1 MPPADEIDRLLCPS
15 ATRCGAGAARVSKAD
30 GTRGRAYASDRPKG
44 APAGLEDLRYRP
56 VVVSERSGA
65 VPGDRLAGRLA
76 MRGVC
81 FTYPGRSEDKTTP
94 DEPIPTLSDV
104 GFEIPPGQVL
114 AFVGF
119 PGAGKSTIAKLVTRA
134 YDPDDG
140 AVLVDDGDVRGL
152 PLDSLVTQ
160 VSQVLGD
167 TPLADGTVAENI
179 AEQVPDVTQQQI
191 EAAARDAN
199 AHAFITALPEGYQTR
214 LAPDDARL
222 SRSQRQRIAI
232 ARAFVRDTPILI
244 LDEPTAGL
252 DLASAWL
259 VDAALHKL
267 MRGRTTILISR
278 DLGLIR
284 SAARIL
290 VVSDGRIVERGTH
303 ERLLAGGRTYAEL
316 YVNHL
321 HYGDRSVRSA
331 VDVTAAGAAG
341 AEAAADTAPPD
352 LSSGPA
358 TDRPTEAP
366 ATMPGDSGEA
376 DQPVLVSSAK
386 QTTDGRS
393 PNGSAAPGRAPAPV
407 AGTTLETDRPDQ
419 PHESR
424 DAGPTSSPA
433 ARSAGFST
441 WQRAVIAGSTVIVIT
456 DVVILLVQR

>member
-1 MPPADEIDRLLCPS
+1 MLGGV
-15 ATRCGAGAARVSKAD
+15 TARRV
-30 GTRGRAYASDRPKG
+30 
-44 APAGLEDLRYRP
+44 APAGADDLRYGP
-56 VVVSERSGA
+56 VVVSDRSGA

-81 FTYPGRSEDKTTP
+81 FTYPGRPDDKTTP
-94 DEPIPTLSDV
+94 DEALPALSDV

-114 AFVGF
+114 ALVGF
-119 PGAGKSTIAKLVTRA
+119 PGAGKSTIARLVTRA
-134 YDPDDG
+134 YDPDEG
-140 AVLVDDGDVRGL
+140 AVLVDDGDVREL
-152 PLDSLVTQ
+152 ARSSLLTQ

-167 TPLADGTVAENI
+167 MALAGGTVAENI
-179 AEQVPDVTQQQI
+179 VDDLPGVTQQQI

-331 VDVTAAGAAG
+331 VDVTAAGAGG
-341 AEAAADTAPPD
+341 AEAAADTAPPV
-352 LSSGPA
+352 LSSGPT
-358 TDRPTEAP
+358 TDPPTEAP
-366 ATMPGDSGEA
+366 PTMPGVV
-376 DQPVLVSSAK
+376 DQPVLVSSAQPK
-386 QTTDGRS
+386 PDGQS
-393 PNGSAAPGRAPAPV
+393 PNGSGAAGHAPAPV

-424 DAGPTSSPA
+424 DAAPTSSPV

>member
-1 MPPADEIDRLLCPS
+1 M
-15 ATRCGAGAARVSKAD
+15 
-30 GTRGRAYASDRPKG
+30 
-44 APAGLEDLRYRP
+44 
-56 VVVSERSGA
+56 
-65 VPGDRLAGRLA
+65 
-76 MRGVC
+76 
-81 FTYPGRSEDKTTP
+81 
-94 DEPIPTLSDV
+94 
-104 GFEIPPGQVL
+104 
-114 AFVGF
+114 
-119 PGAGKSTIAKLVTRA
+119 TRA

-303 ERLLAGGRTYAEL
+303 ERLLAGGRTYADSTSTTCTT
-316 YVNHL
+316 
-321 HYGDRSVRSA
+321 GTGRCAVRWTSPRPGPQVPRQRQTRPHPISA
-331 VDVTAAGAAG
+331 AVRRP
-341 AEAAADTAPPD
+341 TAPRRRRQRC
-352 LSSGPA
+352 PA
-358 TDRPTEAP
+358 TPARPTSRYWSRAP
-366 ATMPGDSGEA
+366 SRRRTGGHRTAPQRRDVH
-376 DQPVLVSSAK
+376 QH
-386 QTTDGRS
+386 RS
-393 PNGSAAPGRAPAPV
+393 PGRHSKRT
-407 AGTTLETDRPDQ
+407 GRTE

-456 DVVILLVQR
+456 DVFILLVQR